1 MFESFDSESDV
12 EPLVSK
18 SESFLVSCLVT
29 SGCFNNC
36 IAS

>member
-29 SGCFNNC
+29 SGCFNNY
-36 IAS
+36 IVS

>member
-18 SESFLVSCLVT
+18 SKSFLVSCLVT
-29 SGCFNNC
+29 SGCLNNC